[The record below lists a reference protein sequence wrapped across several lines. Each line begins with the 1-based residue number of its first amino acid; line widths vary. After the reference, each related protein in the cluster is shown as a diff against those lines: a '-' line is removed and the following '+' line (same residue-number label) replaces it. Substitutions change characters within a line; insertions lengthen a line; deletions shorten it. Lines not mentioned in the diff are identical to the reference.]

1 MVVRLFY
8 GTGGWVEA
16 LVEDFESLGIQIL
29 GFEGL
34 HDLLI
39 QWLVL
44 GV

>member
-16 LVEDFESLGIQIL
+16 LVEDFESLGIHIL

-34 HDLLI
+34 HDLLMP
-39 QWLVL
+39 WSVL